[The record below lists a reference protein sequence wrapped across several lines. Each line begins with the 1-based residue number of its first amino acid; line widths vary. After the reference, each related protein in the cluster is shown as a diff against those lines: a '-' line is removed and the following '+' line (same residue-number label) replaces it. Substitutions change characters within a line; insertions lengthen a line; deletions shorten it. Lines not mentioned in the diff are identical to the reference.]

1 MRVIHVRAS
10 LPCGRPSR
18 NVGRWGISVPGGIS
32 REKGYASALRGV
44 IFHFS
49 KTPRGESG
57 HFPRLVPVL
66 WPWDRIS
73 SSSEIFPLSG
83 KWELSSGAA
92 PSRLALQAE
101 TSPESCV
108 SGHTSLCS
116 SWGFTLVNDSES
128 PNMKRPLTDFHQRT
142 QLNSYERIK
151 NQSQPPETA
160 CESNTT
166 QLSNNNQRTGNSFMG
181 SWANKENTKQL

>member
-1 MRVIHVRAS
+1 MNQVISQGSFQSYDPEIGFLLLRRFSHCQGNENCLQERSPQGS
-10 LPCGRPSR
+10 LCRQKPAR
-18 NVGRWGISVPGGIS
+18 
-32 REKGYASALRGV
+32 
-44 IFHFS
+44 
-49 KTPRGESG
+49 
-57 HFPRLVPVL
+57 
-66 WPWDRIS
+66 
-73 SSSEIFPLSG
+73 
-83 KWELSSGAA
+83 
-92 PSRLALQAE
+92 
-101 TSPESCV
+101 ESCV